1 MAELKRIQK
10 RLQMDITS
18 LWEYIGIL
26 ISLNINERMIIAG
39 GGYSGLNGSE

>member
-1 MAELKRIQK
+1 MAELKHIQK

-26 ISLNINERMIIAG
+26 ITPNINEKIIIAG
-39 GGYSGLNGSE
+39 NGYSGLNGGE